1 MFGKNKEAMGLGPID
16 STSPL
21 KKESL
26 TTPSLNTAPK
36 SFSAATRKVTAPAI
50 AQPERDPAVPQPGR
64 DTIIARGVPAGLP
77 MDRGRAALSNPASA
91 LAMPNSRTEPDES
104 PGARQM
110 TVGRQ
115 IAISGE
121 ITHCGTLTVDGC
133 VDAKLTDSDAL
144 HISESGLFRGHA
156 RIRQAEIA
164 GRFEGDLTV
173 TELLIVRSTGRI
185 VGEIRYGELE
195 IDRGGKLFGLIETVE
210 PLPGMAPL
218 ELASEN
224 KFDDEGEDDGQASE
238 PESKLEAETELETE
252 TEFEPEE
259 ELPLKVAQGG

>member
-1 MFGKNKEAMGLGPID
+1 
-16 STSPL
+16 
-21 KKESL
+21 
-26 TTPSLNTAPK
+26 
-36 SFSAATRKVTAPAI
+36 
-50 AQPERDPAVPQPGR
+50 
-64 DTIIARGVPAGLP
+64 
-77 MDRGRAALSNPASA
+77 
-91 LAMPNSRTEPDES
+91 
-104 PGARQM
+104 M

-144 HISESGLFRGHA
+144 RISESGLFRGHA

-173 TELLIVRSTGRI
+173 TDLLIVRSTGRI

-210 PLPGMAPL
+210 PLPGMVPL
-218 ELASEN
+218 ELASET
-224 KFDDEGEDDGQASE
+224 KIDIEGEGEGEDKSESEDQDSESE
-238 PESKLEAETELETE
+238 PEL
-252 TEFEPEE
+252 EE